1 MSLSVAA
8 SGNTLYNN
16 TLVIVEIYTTIPR
29 LGKAY
34 FQHDSACIR
43 SKNPVKRTYADKVL
57 KGEVLAF

>member
-16 TLVIVEIYTTIPR
+16 TLVIVEIYTNIPR
-29 LGKAY
+29 LGKEAR
-34 FQHDSACIR
+34 SKCIR